1 MQWWR
6 NSKISHK
13 ITIIIVALSF
23 VLAIMLVTVS
33 LVSIRKIG
41 LDSLREKGPI
51 VSVVTAETVK
61 APVQYNV
68 KEDVEK
74 ELAHLLSNDRDISL
88 AAVVSQKP
96 KGSLE
101 VNVFK
106 ASKDYGSF
114 NANAILKELGEH
126 LTIKKGETAS
136 WMEGGLLCLVTR
148 IDLTPND
155 SIQNGFL
162 VVGLNT
168 VRVLSNLKN
177 TALVMT
183 GLGLLIMF
191 LGALAALF
199 IVKGSITVPISLTVT
214 GLSEIAEQLST
225 ESTQV
230 STASQSLAEGA
241 SEQAAAIEETS
252 ASIEEMASMSRQNAN
267 NANQA
272 NRLMG
277 SIHKLIDD
285 ANCSMKDLTESMV
298 KISRD
303 SEETGKIVRTI
314 DEIAFQTNLLAL
326 NAAVEAARAGEAGAG
341 FAVVADEVRNLALR
355 AAEAA
360 RNTSGLI
367 EGTVK
372 NISQGSVI
380 VAQTNREFAKV
391 SAEAKKVE
399 ELVGEIAAA
408 SHEQAQGVEQINRAV
423 AEMDKVVQR
432 NAANAEE
439 SASSSMEMSGQA
451 DLMRQFVGKLAAMV
465 VNRSVQGSIFSRNLP
480 KKREEGTLV
489 KIDSQ
494 NKVDWEFTRRLLRSK

>member
-1 MQWWR
+1 
-6 NSKISHK
+6 
-13 ITIIIVALSF
+13 
-23 VLAIMLVTVS
+23 
-33 LVSIRKIG
+33 
-41 LDSLREKGPI
+41 
-51 VSVVTAETVK
+51 
-61 APVQYNV
+61 
-68 KEDVEK
+68 
-74 ELAHLLSNDRDISL
+74 
-88 AAVVSQKP
+88 

-101 VNVFK
+101 VNAFK

-114 NANAILKELGEH
+114 NANSILKELGEH

-136 WMEGGLLCLVTR
+136 WMEGGLLFLVTK

-155 SIQNGFL
+155 AIQSGFL

-168 VRVLSNLKN
+168 VRILNNLRN
-177 TALVMT
+177 TALVMA
-183 GLGLLIMF
+183 GLGLLIVI
-191 LGALAALF
+191 LGAVVALF
-199 IVKGSITVPISLTVT
+199 IVMGSITGPISLTVT
-214 GLSEIAEQLST
+214 GLSEIAEQVSS

-252 ASIEEMASMSRQNAN
+252 ASIEEMASMSRQNAD

-277 SIHKLIDD
+277 SIHDLIEG
-285 ANCSMKDLTESMV
+285 ANRSMNDLTESMV
-298 KISRD
+298 KISKD
-303 SEETGKIVRTI
+303 SEETGKIVKTI

-372 NISQGSVI
+372 NITQGSAI
-380 VAQTNREFAKV
+380 VEQTNGEFAKV

-439 SASSSMEMSGQA
+439 SASASMEMNSQA
-451 DLMRQFVGKLAAMV
+451 DLMKQFVGKLAAMV
-465 VNRSVQGSIFSRNLP
+465 LNRNAKRNIFSKVLP
-480 KKREEGTLV
+480 KRDRQGGKLS

-494 NKVDWEFTRRLLRSK
+494 TKGRIGIHKALT